1 MIQEVEVLKTIQEL
15 ICSFFSEE
23 QFTLSFLTTPALD
36 DKIFSCSDTK
46 GSSRRKG
53 MICFEG
59 VRRGSLRFDI
69 RTINIELVPGNVSC
83 HLDRGRFFCA
93 LGKYS

>member
-1 MIQEVEVLKTIQEL
+1 MT
-15 ICSFFSEE
+15 FR
-23 QFTLSFLTTPALD
+23 TLD

-59 VRRGSLRFDI
+59 FRGESLRFDI
-69 RTINIELVPGNVSC
+69 RTINIDLVPGNVSC
-83 HLDRGRFFCA
+83 HLDMGRFFYRRRDEENR
-93 LGKYS
+93 LWQEVVDGGLLWIEELQS